1 MPFLHENLRHIVG
14 NTMPLAVFL
23 ALLVGSRARSWS
35 VVTLIVLGS
44 GSLLW
49 MIGRQAIHIGASGLV
64 FGLGSFLIS
73 AGFLERRPLTV
84 LIAVLVGVTYGGS
97 LLGGLLPT
105 DARVSWDGHLAGA
118 VAGATVA
125 FMTIPKSG
133 QSDRQ

>member
-125 FMTIPKSG
+125 FMTIHKSG